1 MPDTQRLL
9 KVCCDL
15 ARESCTRLAS
25 ETTGKDYHFSESL
38 SKEVK
43 TKADKLLEEV
53 ILATLG
59 REGLPVLS
67 EEAGYLE
74 GNDSDDLWFL
84 VDPLDGTFNYVRE
97 LGPCA
102 ISLALWK
109 GMTPVFGVIYH
120 LTEQR
125 LYWGGP
131 DIGAFCDGE
140 AIGTSSVPEK
150 GVAALC
156 TGFPAR
162 HDIDNNEAILAFG
175 ALVRP
180 YAKIRMVGSA
190 AAALLLV
197 SRGAADA
204 YNEKN
209 IMLWDIAAGLAI
221 LAGAGGKYRLSE
233 TKTRWS
239 VNVAA
244 CNGHI
249 ALE

>member
-9 KVCCDL
+9 QVCCHL
-15 ARESCTRLAS
+15 AREGGVQLATK
-25 ETTGKDYHFSESL
+25 TTDRDYHFSRSL
-38 SKEVK
+38 DKEVK
-43 TKADKLLEEV
+43 AKGDKLLENF
-53 ILATLG
+53 ILATLSK
-59 REGLPVLS
+59 EGLPILS
-67 EEAGYLE
+67 EEAGYLD
-74 GNDSDDLWFL
+74 GSGSDDFWFL

-97 LGPCA
+97 LGPYA

-120 LTEQR
+120 LTEKR

-131 DIGAFCDGE
+131 DIGAFCDDE
-140 AIGTSSVPEK
+140 PIIPSTVMQK
-150 GVAALC
+150 RLAALC

-162 HDIDNNEAILAFG
+162 YDLGNNEEILAFG
-175 ALVRP
+175 ALIRP

-197 SRGAADA
+197 SRGSADV
-204 YNEKN
+204 YIEKN

-221 LAGAGGKYRLSE
+221 LAGAGGKFQILE

-239 VNVAA
+239 VNVTA

-249 ALE
+249 AFE